1 MESNLGI
8 YFQMTEPDLVEEEG
22 VAAAAS
28 AAAAENGEVYEII
41 QFFIEG
47 VLTAALGIFGI
58 LGNIVSI
65 KVRRIELPRSSAS
78 RLSCRQSRNLRVNP
92 TQPVNHH
99 CTGPGE
105 KGMQILLSR
114 IQARSGIMI

>member
-1 MESNLGI
+1 
-8 YFQMTEPDLVEEEG
+8 MTEPDLVEEEG
-22 VAAAAS
+22 AVSA

-65 KVRRIELPRSSAS
+65 KVRIEL
-78 RLSCRQSRNLRVNP
+78 LRRFM
-92 TQPVNHH
+92 TRFCKCSLCSFKLMFH
-99 CTGPGE
+99 
-105 KGMQILLSR
+105 
-114 IQARSGIMI
+114 